1 MTGAAYILCAI
12 FTLCGLFSILAGIA
26 GWDWFFNSVN
36 VRMLVGNMRRL
47 YARIIYVVLGIA
59 ILGMAFYLYN
69 SVNAV

>member
-1 MTGAAYILCAI
+1 MTGAAYILCVI
-12 FTLCGLFSILAGIA
+12 FTLCGLFSLLAGIA